1 MSDRV
6 VIVEPDPVWTEKF
19 DGVCA
24 GLRAALG
31 ARVLGVEHIGST
43 AVPGLAAKPII
54 DVLVGLASMAE
65 VFAAVPALEAVG
77 WEFPDSI
84 NRDLS
89 ERRFGKQVENGVRTN
104 HVHLVV
110 HRGGEWTA
118 LLAFR
123 DALRADPDLARRY
136 EELKRDLAARY
147 ADEREKYTAA
157 KTEFVR
163 GVLARLAAKRG

>member
-1 MSDRV
+1 VSDRV
-6 VIVEPDPVWTEKF
+6 VIVDPDPEWDRKF
-19 DGVCA
+19 AEVGA
-24 GLRAALG
+24 SLRGLLG

-65 VFAAVPALEAVG
+65 VFAAVPELEAAG

-84 NRDLS
+84 NKELPA
-89 ERRFGKQVENGVRTN
+89 RRFGKQAVNGVRAN

-110 HRGGEWTA
+110 HDAEEWTN
-118 LLAFR
+118 LLVFR
-123 DALRADPDLARRY
+123 DALRADPGLAERY
-136 EELKRDLAARY
+136 EELKRDLAVRF

-163 GVLARLAAKRG
+163 GVLARAIKR